1 MFGSFLEHLRGT
13 GIPVSVREYLTF
25 LEALAADVPPH
36 SADGL
41 YHLARCALVKDEK
54 FYDRF
59 DVVFAAYFRGAEM
72 AFEQLGGAIPD
83 DWLRKEIEKL
93 LTDEEKARLQSLGSL
108 EALLETLRQRLAEQK
123 GRHQGGSK
131 WIGTG
136 GTSPFGHGG
145 YHPEGVRIGGEG
157 GQRRAA
163 KVWDARQFR
172 DLDDQVELGTRNIK
186 VALKGL
192 RRLAREGVPEELD
205 IDSTIRG
212 TARRGYLD
220 LHLRPELRNKVKV
233 LLFLDVGGSMDP
245 HVRLCERLFSAARA
259 EFKHLEYFYFHNCI
273 YERLWR
279 SNARRHAERFS
290 TWDVL
295 RKYGRDWKV
304 IFVGDASMAPYEV
317 THVGGSVEH
326 RNEEAGATWL
336 RRLVDTYPSSA
347 WLNPERP
354 ADWGY
359 IPSIGLVRELLQ
371 DRMYPLTVEG
381 LERAVQVLRR

>member
-1 MFGSFLEHLRGT
+1 MFTSFLEQLRAT

-25 LEALAADVPPH
+25 LEALARDVPPR

-59 DVVFAAYFRGAEM
+59 DVVFAAYFRGAEV

-93 LTDEEKARLQSLGSL
+93 LTDEEKAKLQSLGSL
-108 EALLETLRQRLAEQK
+108 DALMETLRQRLAEQK

-172 DLDDQVELGTRNIK
+172 DLDVQVELGTRNIK

-259 EFKHLEYFYFHNCI
+259 EFKHLEYFYFHNCV

-371 DRMYPLTVEG
+371 DRMYPLSVEG
-381 LERAVQVLRR
+381 LERAVQALRR

>member
-1 MFGSFLEHLRGT
+1 MFATFLQALRGT

-25 LEALAADVPPH
+25 LEALSHDVPPR
-36 SADGL
+36 SAEGM

-59 DVVFAAYFRGAEM
+59 DGVFAAYFRGAEI
-72 AFEQLGGAIPD
+72 AFEQLGGVLPD

-93 LTDEEKARLQSLGSL
+93 LSEEEKAKLQSLGSL
-108 EALLETLRQRLAEQK
+108 DALLETLRQRLAEQK
-123 GRHQGGSK
+123 GRHEGGSK

-136 GTSPFGHGG
+136 GTSPFGNGG
-145 YHPEGVRIGGEG
+145 YHPEGVRIGGESG
-157 GQRRAA
+157 HKRAA
-163 KVWDARQFR
+163 KVWEARQFR
-172 DLDDQVELGTRNIK
+172 DLDNQVELGTRNIK

-192 RRLAREGVPEELD
+192 RKLARDGVAEELD
-205 IDSTIRG
+205 LDATIRG

-220 LHLRPELRNKVKV
+220 LHLRPELRNRVKV

-245 HVRLCERLFSAARA
+245 HVRQCERLFSAARA
-259 EFKHLEYFYFHNCI
+259 EFKHLEYFYFHNCV

-279 SNARRHAERFS
+279 SNARRHAERFA

-317 THVGGSVEH
+317 THIGGSVEH
-326 RNEEAGATWL
+326 RNDEAGAVWL
-336 RRLVDTYPSSA
+336 RRLVDTYPSAA
-347 WLNPERP
+347 WLNPEQQ

-359 IPSIGLVRELLQ
+359 IPSIGLVRELLE

-381 LERAVQVLRR
+381 LERAVQALRR

>member
-1 MFGSFLEHLRGT
+1 MFTSFLEQLRAT

-25 LEALAADVPPH
+25 LEALGRDVPPR
-36 SADGL
+36 SAEGL

-59 DVVFAAYFRGAEM
+59 DSVFAAYFRGAEI
-72 AFEQLGGAIPD
+72 AFEQLGGAIPE

-163 KVWDARQFR
+163 KVWEQRQFR

-192 RRLAREGVPEELD
+192 RRLAREGLAEELD
-205 IDSTIRG
+205 LDGTVRG

-220 LHLRPELRNKVKV
+220 LQLRPELRNRVKV

-259 EFKHLEYFYFHNCI
+259 EFKHLEYFYFHNCV

-290 TWDVL
+290 TWEVL

-304 IFVGDASMAPYEV
+304 IFVGDASMAPYEI

-336 RRLVDTYPSSA
+336 RRLVEAYPSTA

-381 LERAVQVLRR
+381 LERAVQALRR

>member
-1 MFGSFLEHLRGT
+1 VFTSFLEQLRAT

-25 LEALAADVPPH
+25 LEALGRDVPAR
-36 SADGL
+36 SAEGL

-59 DVVFAAYFRGAEM
+59 DSVFAAYFRGAEI
-72 AFEQLGGAIPD
+72 AFEQLDGAIPE

-136 GTSPFGHGG
+136 GSSPFGHGG

-163 KVWDARQFR
+163 KVWEQRQFR

-192 RRLAREGVPEELD
+192 RRLAREGLAEELD
-205 IDSTIRG
+205 IDGTIRG
-212 TARRGYLD
+212 TAQRGYLD
-220 LHLRPELRNKVKV
+220 LQLRPELRNRVKV

-259 EFKHLEYFYFHNCI
+259 EFKHLEYFYFHNCV

-295 RKYGRDWKV
+295 RKYGRDWKL
-304 IFVGDASMAPYEV
+304 IFVGDASMAPYEI

-336 RRLVDTYPSSA
+336 RRLVDTYPSTA

-381 LERAVQVLRR
+381 LERAVQALRR

>member
-59 DVVFAAYFRGAEM
+59 DTVFAAYFRGAEL

-93 LTDEEKARLQSLGSL
+93 LSDEDKAKLQSLGSL

-259 EFKHLEYFYFHNCI
+259 EFKHLEYFYFHNCV

-371 DRMYPLTVEG
+371 DRMYPLSVEG
-381 LERAVQVLRR
+381 LERAVQALRR

>member
-1 MFGSFLEHLRGT
+1 MFTSFLEQLRAT

-25 LEALAADVPPH
+25 LEALGRDVPPR
-36 SADGL
+36 SAEGL

-59 DVVFAAYFRGAEM
+59 DSVFAAYFRGAEI
-72 AFEQLGGAIPD
+72 AFEQLGGAIPE

-93 LTDEEKARLQSLGSL
+93 LTDEEKAKLQSLGSL

-136 GTSPFGHGG
+136 GSSPFGHGG

-163 KVWDARQFR
+163 KVWEQRQFR

-192 RRLAREGVPEELD
+192 RRLAREGLAEELD
-205 IDSTIRG
+205 IDGTIRG

-220 LHLRPELRNKVKV
+220 LQLRPELRNRVKV

-259 EFKHLEYFYFHNCI
+259 EFKHLEYFYFHNCV

-295 RKYGRDWKV
+295 RKYGRDWKL
-304 IFVGDASMAPYEV
+304 IFVGDASMAPYEI

-336 RRLVDTYPSSA
+336 RRLVDTYPSTA

-381 LERAVQVLRR
+381 LERAVQALRR

>member
-1 MFGSFLEHLRGT
+1 MFGTFLEQLRGT

-25 LEALAADVPPH
+25 LQALAADVPPR
-36 SADGL
+36 SAEGL

-59 DVVFAAYFRGAEM
+59 DTVFAAYFRGAEI
-72 AFEQLGGAIPD
+72 AFEQLGGAIPE
-83 DWLRKEIEKL
+83 DWLRQEIAKL
-93 LTDEEKARLQSLGSL
+93 LSDEDKAKLESLGSL
-108 EALLETLRQRLAEQK
+108 DALLKTLRQRLAEQK
-123 GRHQGGSK
+123 GRHEGGSK

-157 GQRRAA
+157 RQRRAA
-163 KVWDARQFR
+163 KVWEQRQFR

-186 VALKGL
+186 IALKGL
-192 RRLAREGVPEELD
+192 RRLAREGVAEELD
-205 IDSTIRG
+205 LDGTIRG

-220 LHLRPELRNKVKV
+220 LHLRPELRNRVKV

-245 HVRLCERLFSAARA
+245 HVRACERLFSAARS
-259 EFKHLEYFYFHNCI
+259 EFKHLEYFYFHNFV

-295 RKYGRDWKV
+295 RKYGRDWKA
-304 IFVGDASMAPYEV
+304 IFVGDASMAPYEI

-326 RNEEAGATWL
+326 RNDEAGAVWL
-336 RRLVDTYPSSA
+336 RRLLDAWPSAA
-347 WLNPERP
+347 WLNPEREV
-354 ADWGY
+354 DWGY

-371 DRMYPLTVEG
+371 DRMYPLTVGG
-381 LERAVQVLRR
+381 LERAVQALRR

>member
-1 MFGSFLEHLRGT
+1 MFTSFLEQLRAT

-25 LEALAADVPPH
+25 LEALARDVPPR

-59 DVVFAAYFRGAEM
+59 DVVFAAYFRGAEV

-93 LTDEEKARLQSLGSL
+93 LTDEEKAKLQSLGSL
-108 EALLETLRQRLAEQK
+108 DALMETLRQRLAEQK

-259 EFKHLEYFYFHNCI
+259 EFKHLEYFYFHNCV

-371 DRMYPLTVEG
+371 DRMYPLSVEG
-381 LERAVQVLRR
+381 LERAVQALRR

>member
-1 MFGSFLEHLRGT
+1 M
-13 GIPVSVREYLTF
+13 REYLTF
-25 LEALAADVPPH
+25 LEALGRDVPPR

-59 DVVFAAYFRGAEM
+59 DTVFAAYFRGAEV
-72 AFEQLGGAIPD
+72 AFEQLGGAIPE

-136 GTSPFGHGG
+136 GSSPFGHGG
-145 YHPEGVRIGGEG
+145 YHPEGVRIGSAG

-163 KVWDARQFR
+163 KVWEQRQFR

-192 RRLAREGVPEELD
+192 RRLAREGLAEELD
-205 IDSTIRG
+205 LDGTIRG

-220 LHLRPELRNKVKV
+220 LQLRPELRNRVKV

-259 EFKHLEYFYFHNCI
+259 EFKHLEYFYFHNCV

-295 RKYGRDWKV
+295 RKYGRDWKA
-304 IFVGDASMAPYEV
+304 IFVGDASMAPYEI
-317 THVGGSVEH
+317 THIGGSVEH

>member
-1 MFGSFLEHLRGT
+1 MFGSFLEQLRGT

-41 YHLARCALVKDEK
+41 YPLARGALVKDEK

-59 DVVFAAYFRGAEM
+59 DTVFAAYFRGAER
-72 AFEQLGGAIPD
+72 AFEQLRGAIPD
-83 DWLRKEIEKL
+83 DWLRKEIERL
-93 LTDEEKARLQSLGSL
+93 LSDEDKAKLQSLGGL

-123 GRHQGGSK
+123 DRHQGGSK

-157 GQRRAA
+157 RQRRAA
-163 KVWDARQFR
+163 KVWEQRQFR
-172 DLDDQVELGTRNIK
+172 DLDSQVELGTRNIK

-192 RRLAREGVPEELD
+192 RRLAREGLAEELD
-205 IDSTIRG
+205 LDGTIRG

-220 LHLRPELRNKVKV
+220 LQMRPELKNRVKV

-245 HVRLCERLFSAARA
+245 YVRLCERLFSAARG
-259 EFKHLEYFYFHNCI
+259 EFKHLEYFYFHNCV

-295 RKYGRDWKV
+295 RKYGRDWKA
-304 IFVGDASMAPYEV
+304 IFVGDASMASYEI

-326 RNEEAGATWL
+326 RNDEAGAVWL
-336 RRLVDTYPSSA
+336 RRLVDAWPAAA
-347 WLNPERP
+347 WLNPERE

-359 IPSIGLVRELLQ
+359 VSSIGLVRELMQ
-371 DRMYPLTVEG
+371 ERMYPLTVGG
-381 LERAVQVLRR
+381 LERAVQGLRR

>member
-1 MFGSFLEHLRGT
+1 MFTSFLEQLRAT

-25 LEALAADVPPH
+25 LEALALDVPPRR
-36 SADGL
+36 ADGL

-59 DVVFAAYFRGAEM
+59 DVVFAAYFRGAEI
-72 AFEQLGGAIPD
+72 AFEQLGGAIPG

-93 LTDEEKARLQSLGSL
+93 LTDEEKAKLQSLGSL

-192 RRLAREGVPEELD
+192 RRLAREGVAEELD

-259 EFKHLEYFYFHNCI
+259 EFKHLEYFYFHNCV

-279 SNARRHAERFS
+279 SNTRRHAERFS

-336 RRLVDTYPSSA
+336 RRLVDTYP
-347 WLNPERP
+347 LNPERP

>member
-1 MFGSFLEHLRGT
+1 MFGSFLEHLRAA

-25 LEALAADVPPH
+25 LQALAADVPPH

-59 DVVFAAYFRGAEM
+59 DTVFAAYFRGAEL
-72 AFEQLGGAIPD
+72 AFGELGGAIPD
-83 DWLRKEIEKL
+83 DWLRQEIEKL
-93 LTDEEKARLQSLGSL
+93 LSDEDKAKLQSLGTL
-108 EALLETLRQRLAEQK
+108 QALLETLRQRLAEQQ
-123 GRHQGGSK
+123 GRHQGGNK

-157 GQRRAA
+157 RQHRAA
-163 KVWDARQFR
+163 KVWEQRQFR

-192 RRLAREGVPEELD
+192 RRLAREGLPEELD
-205 IDSTIRG
+205 LDGTIRG

-220 LHLRPELRNKVKV
+220 LHLRPQLRNRVKV

-245 HVRLCERLFSAARA
+245 HVRLCERLFSAARG
-259 EFKHLEYFYFHNCI
+259 EFKHLEYFYFHNCV

-295 RKYGRDWKV
+295 RRYGRDWKA
-304 IFVGDASMAPYEV
+304 IFVGDAAMAPYEI

-326 RNEEAGATWL
+326 RNDEPGAVWL
-336 RRLVDTYPSSA
+336 RRLLETWPSAA
-347 WLNPERP
+347 WLNPERE

-359 IPSIGLVRELLQ
+359 IPSIGLVRELMQ
-371 DRMYPLTVEG
+371 DRMYPLTVGG
-381 LERAVQVLRR
+381 LERAVQALRR

>member
-1 MFGSFLEHLRGT
+1 MFTSFLEQLRAT

-25 LEALAADVPPH
+25 LEALARDVPPR

-59 DVVFAAYFRGAEM
+59 DGVFAAYFRGAEV

-93 LTDEEKARLQSLGSL
+93 LTDEEKAKLQSLGSL
-108 EALLETLRQRLAEQK
+108 DALMETLRQRLAEQK

-259 EFKHLEYFYFHNCI
+259 EFKHLEYFYFHNCV

-371 DRMYPLTVEG
+371 DRMYPLSVEG
-381 LERAVQVLRR
+381 LERAVQALRR